1 MPSGWGTIFRFEE
14 YELDCDL
21 HELRRKGRTIA
32 VEPQV
37 FDVLVHLVRNRDRLV
52 GKDELFDVVWKGR
65 IVSDSTLLSRIKA
78 ARRAIGDSGKTQT
91 LIRTLPRRGFRF
103 IGDVA
108 SAPTASITREPANFG
123 EEGRLPAV
131 PAGDRPTIAVLP
143 FDNMS
148 GDREQEY
155 MADGIAEDIITSLS
169 KSRMFFVISR
179 NSTFS
184 YKGMRVDTKRV
195 ASELSVQYVVE
206 GSVRKFG
213 NRIRITAQLIDAS
226 ADKHV
231 WAESYDRELSEAM
244 EIQDEIIRSIAAS
257 IAPELVSAE
266 IFRVRRKEPRNFD
279 AWDHYVRAYWHFSR
293 FTQGDLAEA
302 RRLCSQ
308 AIALDPSGAGQHGLL
323 SCVIVIAALYDWET
337 SWTESMRQA
346 RLSAERAVAL
356 DDHDP
361 RALRA
366 LGLVDLYE
374 RRHADALHYFQRAI
388 DLDPLEAENHALF
401 GNTLAF
407 AGDYEA
413 AREHVEYAIRLSPR
427 DTYLATWYN
436 NLGMGAVVAGRNE
449 DALEWARLAIR
460 QNSQFPG
467 GYRTLAA
474 ACGHLGRDR
483 DARGAIDKLLGLLPE
498 LTIAKVREKLPF
510 TLGEPLECYLDGLR
524 KAGLPESGNRHMK

>member
-1 MPSGWGTIFRFEE
+1 MIFRFEDC
-14 YELDCDL
+14 ELDCDL
-21 HELRRKGRTIA
+21 HELRRNGRAIA

-52 GKDELFDVVWKGR
+52 SKDELFDVVWKGR
-65 IVSDSTLLSRIKA
+65 IVSDSTLLSRVKA

-108 SAPTASITREPANFG
+108 SATAASIAGESARFG
-123 EEGRLPAV
+123 EEGGAPAV

-143 FDNMS
+143 LDNMS
-148 GDREQEY
+148 DDRELAY
-155 MADGIAEDIITSLS
+155 IADGIAEDIITGLS

-184 YKGMRVDTKRV
+184 YKGMSVDTKRV
-195 ASELSVQYVVE
+195 ASELGVQYVVE
-206 GSVRKFG
+206 GSVRNIG

-231 WAESYDRELSEAM
+231 WAEQYDREVSEAP
-244 EIQDEIIRSIAAS
+244 EIQDEIIRSIVAS
-257 IAPELVSAE
+257 IARELVSAE
-266 IFRVRRKEPRNFD
+266 IYRVRREEPRTLD
-279 AWDHYVRAYWHFSR
+279 AWDHYVRTYWHLSR
-293 FTQGDLAEA
+293 FSEADFAEA
-302 RRLCSQ
+302 RRISAE
-308 AIALDPSGAGQHGLL
+308 AIDVNPSGSGQHGLL
-323 SCVIVIAALYDWET
+323 ATVHVIEALYDWGT
-337 SWTESMRQA
+337 SWTDSMRRARQA
-346 RLSAERAVAL
+346 AERAVAL

-374 RRHADALHYFQRAI
+374 RRHADALHNFQRAI

-413 AREHVEYAIRLSPR
+413 AREHVDYAIRLSPR
-427 DTYLATWYN
+427 DTFLATWYN
-436 NLGMGAVVAGRNE
+436 NLGMGAVGAGRNE
-449 DALEWARLAIR
+449 DALEWARLTIR
-460 QNSQFPG
+460 HNPQFPG

-474 ACGHLGRDR
+474 ASGHLGRDQ
-483 DARGAIDKLLGLLPE
+483 DAQSAIEKLLELLPE
-498 LTIAKVREKLPF
+498 LTIAKVGEKLPF
-510 TLGEPLECYLDGLR
+510 TLGEPLDRYLDGLR
-524 KAGLPESGNRHMK
+524 KAGLPE